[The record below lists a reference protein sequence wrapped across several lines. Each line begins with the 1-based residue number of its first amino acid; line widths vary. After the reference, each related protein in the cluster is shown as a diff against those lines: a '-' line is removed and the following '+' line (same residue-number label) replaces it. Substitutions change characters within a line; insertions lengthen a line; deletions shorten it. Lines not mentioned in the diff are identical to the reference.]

1 MLQQHKQ
8 GWHRGAPW
16 VVWFNAPSE
25 DDLTVLS
32 GLYVPRGRVRRGCGH
47 CKHGCAVRHC
57 RWAHLFFFSL
67 CPGKY
72 LKLQT
77 FSLLLLQPR
86 PSHPCLPPSCP
97 PLHHILRFAQ
107 EVILAPPSKRR
118 HPHHL
123 PVEGRGGPRHP
134 RSWRTT
140 GAIAAAASPVVTGD
154 PRIQSDVPASKC

>member
-1 MLQQHKQ
+1 M
-8 GWHRGAPW
+8 
-16 VVWFNAPSE
+16 
-25 DDLTVLS
+25 
-32 GLYVPRGRVRRGCGH
+32 RVRRGCGH
-47 CKHGCAVRHC
+47 CKHGCAVRH
-57 RWAHLFFFSL
+57 LQVGSSVLFSL

-77 FSLLLLQPR
+77 FSLLLQPR

-107 EVILAPPSKRR
+107 EVILAPPSKRH

-134 RSWRTT
+134 RSQRTT
-140 GAIAAAASPVVTGD
+140 GAIAAASSLVVTARLRRRGTPVPGD